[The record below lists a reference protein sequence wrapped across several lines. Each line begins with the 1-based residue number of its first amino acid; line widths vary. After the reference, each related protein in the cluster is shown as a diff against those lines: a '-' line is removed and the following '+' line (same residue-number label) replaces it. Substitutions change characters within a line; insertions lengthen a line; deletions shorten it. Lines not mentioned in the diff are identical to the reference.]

1 MNKVICDICG
11 SSYPETAESCPICGC
26 SRDLSAEFANEEFL
40 LEEAA
45 APEPTRGKG
54 GKAPSKKRGI
64 FDYDEVN
71 PMENDVEEQELDE
84 EDPEEQEE
92 EEESGHNTVLV
103 VFLVILIVA
112 LLAGAGYIF
121 VRYFMPNVFPKETV
135 PTTVAVQTEA
145 PVEETTEPTIPCTK
159 LSLSSGDATL
169 NEAGQNFLLNVLVQP
184 EDTTDV
190 LTYAS
195 ADESIATVSEDGRI
209 TAVAEGETVVYIT
222 CGKVQLTCPV
232 VVEFVEET
240 EPPTEETQAPEETEA
255 VEETEA
261 AASATYNPDIV
272 LKLKKSDI
280 QLGVYLSYQLLLD
293 CDLEQDDVEWSVEHS
308 WICKVDEFGNI
319 TALQKGGITDVIV
332 KYGDQEVRCKVR
344 VI

>member
-26 SRDLSAEFANEEFL
+26 SRDLSAEFANEEFVM
-40 LEEAA
+40 EEAA
-45 APEPTRGKG
+45 PVSEPTRGKS
-54 GKAPSKKRGI
+54 GKASSKKRGI

-71 PMENDVEEQELDE
+71 PMENDMEEQQLEE
-84 EDPEEQEE
+84 EDPDEQEE
-92 EEESGHNTVLV
+92 EEGSGHNTVLV
-103 VFLVILIVA
+103 VFLVILITA

-121 VRYFMPNVFPKETV
+121 VRYFMPNVFPQETT
-135 PTTVAVQTEA
+135 PSTAAVQTEA

-169 NEAGQNFLLNVLVQP
+169 NEEGQYFLLNVMVQP

-190 LTYAS
+190 LTFAS
-195 ADESIATVSEDGRI
+195 GDESIATVSEDGRI

-232 VVEFVEET
+232 VVKYVEET
-240 EPPTEETQAPEETEA
+240 EPPTEETAAANEGEG

-261 AASATYNPDIV
+261 AASATYNPDIE
-272 LKLKKSDI
+272 LKLKKSDVR
-280 QLGVYLSYQLLLD
+280 LGVYLSFQLELD
-293 CDLEQDDVEWSVEHS
+293 CELNPEDVEWSVEHS
-308 WICKVDEFGNI
+308 WICKVDETGMV
-319 TALQKGGITDVIV
+319 TALQAGTTAVIA
-332 KYGDQEVRCKVR
+332 KYGDQEVQCIVRCF
-344 VI
+344 